1 MELVKVLI
9 IGIVIALLS
18 VILKQVKPEYSLI
31 CVLVGSIVLLIY
43 IVNSISNVFDFFM
56 TVVSKTG
63 IDDNMF
69 KILLKIIGIG
79 YLIEFSA
86 GVCVDS
92 GNSSIADKIVLAGKL
107 LIFGVSL
114 PLISNLFN
122 MILDLINLWN

>member
-122 MILDLINLWN
+122 MILDLINL

>member
-1 MELVKVLI
+1 MEVVKVLI

-43 IVNSISNVFDFFM
+43 IVNSINNVFDFFM

-69 KILLKIIGIG
+69 KILLTIIGIG

-122 MILDLINLWN
+122 MILDLINL

>member
-18 VILKQVKPEYSLI
+18 VVLKQIKPEYSLMCI
-31 CVLVGSIVLLIY
+31 VVGSILLVIY
-43 IVNSISNVFDFFM
+43 IINSVSNVFNFFM
-56 TVVSKTG
+56 QIVNKTG
-63 IDDNMF
+63 IDNEMF

-86 GVCVDS
+86 SICNDS
-92 GNSSIADKIVLAGKL
+92 GNSSIGDKIILAGKL
-107 LIFGVSL
+107 LIFGISI

-122 MILDLINLWN
+122 MIMDMVNL